1 MVILRYKEILIFDK
15 LKKFIIY
22 TRKKLILL
30 QENQTRYISSVI
42 ERGEKL
48 EEILSSQF
56 SKQDSSSKLMIFHPN
71 SGGG

>member
-1 MVILRYKEILIFDK
+1 MK
-15 LKKFIIY
+15 
-22 TRKKLILL
+22 
-30 QENQTRYISSVI
+30 YISSKI

-71 SGGG
+71 TGWRLSVYEVRLEFRIMLIFFHRIGSSS